1 MVIKAFEF
9 SFLVTECTTT
19 IIDVIVKFRFIIKKM
34 QFQDGVYRCTWIKDD
49 SDYLKYHD
57 EEWGVPQ
64 YDDTKLFELLVLESA
79 EAGLNW
85 LMILKKRENYRL
97 AYDNFDPNKVAEF
110 NEDKVLELLNN
121 NGIIRSKL
129 KIKSS
134 IQNAQK
140 FLETQK
146 QYGSFSNYIWQYVDY
161 KPILNNWLRSEDVPN
176 ETALSLAI
184 CKDMKKRGFTFIGSR
199 IIYAF
204 MQAIG
209 MVNDHPAYCFKSHKN
224 QNRSNA

>member
-1 MVIKAFEF
+1 M
-9 SFLVTECTTT
+9 ECTLI
-19 IIDVIVKFRFIIKKM
+19 IIDVIVKFRFIINKM
-34 QFQDGVYRCTWIKDD
+34 QFQDGVCRCNWIKDD

-64 YDDTKLFELLVLESA
+64 YDDQKLFELLVLESA

-110 NEDKVLELLNN
+110 NEKKALELLNN
-121 NGIIRSKL
+121 KGIIRSRL

-146 QYGSFSNYIWQYVDY
+146 QYGSFSNYIWQYVDH

-209 MVNDHPAYCFKSHKN
+209 LVNDHPAYCFKYHRS
-224 QNRSNA
+224 QNGSNA

>member
-1 MVIKAFEF
+1 
-9 SFLVTECTTT
+9 
-19 IIDVIVKFRFIIKKM
+19 M
-34 QFQDGVYRCTWIKDD
+34 QFQDSVCRCNWIKDD

-64 YDDTKLFELLVLESA
+64 YDDQKLFELLVLESA

-85 LMILKKRENYRL
+85 LMILKRRENYRL

-110 NEDKVLELLNN
+110 NEEKALELLNN
-121 NGIIRSKL
+121 KGIIRSKL

-134 IQNAQK
+134 IQNAQR
-140 FLETQK
+140 FLEIQK
-146 QYGSFSNYIWQYVDY
+146 QHGSFSNYIWQYVGH

-209 MVNDHPAYCFKSHKN
+209 MVNDHPAYCFKYHKN
-224 QNRSNA
+224 QMVLMHNLTKSRAL

>member
-1 MVIKAFEF
+1 M
-9 SFLVTECTTT
+9 ECTLI
-19 IIDVIVKFRFIIKKM
+19 IIDVIVKFRFIINKM
-34 QFQDGVYRCTWIKDD
+34 QFQDGLYRCNWIKDD

-57 EEWGVPQ
+57 EEWGVAQ
-64 YDDTKLFELLVLESA
+64 YDDQKLFELLVLESA

-110 NEDKVLELLNN
+110 NEEKALELLNHK
-121 NGIIRSKL
+121 GIIRSKL

-134 IQNAQK
+134 IQNAK
-140 FLETQK
+140 RFLEIQK

-209 MVNDHPAYCFKSHKN
+209 MVNDHVDDCFISKKTS
-224 QNRSNA
+224 NR

>member
-1 MVIKAFEF
+1 M
-9 SFLVTECTTT
+9 
-19 IIDVIVKFRFIIKKM
+19 
-34 QFQDGVYRCTWIKDD
+34 
-49 SDYLKYHD
+49 
-57 EEWGVPQ
+57 
-64 YDDTKLFELLVLESA
+64 LVLESA

-97 AYDNFDPNKVAEF
+97 AYDNFNPNKVAEF
-110 NEDKVLELLNN
+110 NEEKALELLNN
-121 NGIIRSKL
+121 KGIIRSKL

-134 IQNAQK
+134 IQNAQRV
-140 FLETQK
+140 LETQK
-146 QYGSFSNYIWQYVDY
+146 QYGSFSNYIWQYVDH
-161 KPILNNWLRSEDVPN
+161 KPILNNWHTSEDVPN

-209 MVNDHPAYCFKSHKN
+209 MVNAHPGYCFKYHKN
-224 QNRSNA
+224 QNGSNA